1 MNMVVMKVK
10 EEKKPNHERLL
21 NSLTTLGNA
30 KGVIESIRANM
41 TSLSQT
47 KNIRRVDYKVLMA
60 ENRRLI
66 EIAEGYLRFS
76 ISELLKVFE
85 TSEGEE

>member
-1 MNMVVMKVK
+1 MKKVE
-10 EEKKPNHERLL
+10 EEKKQNHERLL

-47 KNIRRVDYKVLMA
+47 KNIRRVDYKVLMT

-76 ISELLKVFE
+76 ISELLKLFE
-85 TSEGEE
+85 MNEGEEENG